1 MKRSNLTTAYIFL
14 ILSCIWIVSG
24 SEQTYAA
31 EALSARSAVE
41 KSEVFTGESFIFQIQ
56 VEGYDAPDGPDVS
69 GIRDFNV
76 QSLGG
81 QQNSS
86 SSITIVNGRM
96 TEKVRRGYIFS
107 YRLTPKEAGLLTIPS
122 IKVSANGQTVSTQPV
137 RIRAI
142 KPTEIEDFKLR
153 LELSSTK
160 CYVGQ
165 PITLTA
171 TWYIG
176 KDVEGFEF
184 NLPVLA
190 DERFAVADV
199 DTQIDPG
206 QENLYLRIP
215 VGDGEV
221 IGKKGR
227 DRLDGT
233 QYMTVRFQKILIP
246 IKPGTL
252 TIPQGTVAC
261 NAVMGYQKSR
271 QSSDPIDRFFDDDFF
286 FGRKKRAIVKK
297 FVIPSNEPILTVLDL
312 PEEGKPANFTG
323 LVGKYSIEAGAIP
336 TEVRVGDPITL
347 TLRVTGPDYLKNVR
361 LPPLDQQ
368 PALARDF
375 KIPEEM
381 AAGKVEGRMMTFTQ
395 TLRAKHA
402 EVKTI
407 PPIEL
412 SYFDAE
418 TGNYALASSD
428 AIPLNVS
435 STRIVT
441 ARDAE
446 GRLLPEETKSE
457 LESWAEG
464 IAYNYEDLSALR
476 NQAYS
481 PDMWINSPV
490 WMALVGLPPLV
501 YLILFTSV
509 RIIRRR
515 KADPAAQQARKAY
528 GELVKTLHG
537 VRSKVSGDL
546 VRTHAS
552 VLEALRHYLGGRL
565 RLSPG
570 ALTFS
575 DVNDALLARRVDSDA
590 IERLKRLFEEC
601 EASRY
606 TGTAESTD
614 TPTAVVERAINLV
627 REIEESLR

>member
-1 MKRSNLTTAYIFL
+1 MKRSNLTMAYIFL

-56 VEGYDAPDGPDVS
+56 VGGHDAPDGPDVS

-107 YRLTPKEAGLLTIPS
+107 YRLTPKKAGLLTIPS
-122 IKVSANGQTVSTQPV
+122 IKVSAKGQTVSTQPV

-176 KDVEGFEF
+176 KDVEGFKF

-206 QENLYLRIP
+206 QKNLYLRIP

-246 IKPGTL
+246 MKAGTL

-261 NAVMGYQKSR
+261 NAVMGYQKNR
-271 QSSDPIDRFFDDDFF
+271 QSSDPFDRFFDDDFF

-323 LVGKYSIEAGAIP
+323 LVGKYSI
-336 TEVRVGDPITL
+336 
-347 TLRVTGPDYLKNVR
+347 
-361 LPPLDQQ
+361 
-368 PALARDF
+368 
-375 KIPEEM
+375 
-381 AAGKVEGRMMTFTQ
+381 
-395 TLRAKHA
+395 
-402 EVKTI
+402 
-407 PPIEL
+407 
-412 SYFDAE
+412 
-418 TGNYALASSD
+418 
-428 AIPLNVS
+428 
-435 STRIVT
+435 
-441 ARDAE
+441 
-446 GRLLPEETKSE
+446 
-457 LESWAEG
+457 
-464 IAYNYEDLSALR
+464 
-476 NQAYS
+476 
-481 PDMWINSPV
+481 
-490 WMALVGLPPLV
+490 
-501 YLILFTSV
+501 
-509 RIIRRR
+509 
-515 KADPAAQQARKAY
+515 
-528 GELVKTLHG
+528 G
-537 VRSKVSGDL
+537 V
-546 VRTHAS
+546 
-552 VLEALRHYLGGRL
+552 
-565 RLSPG
+565 
-570 ALTFS
+570 
-575 DVNDALLARRVDSDA
+575 
-590 IERLKRLFEEC
+590 
-601 EASRY
+601 
-606 TGTAESTD
+606 
-614 TPTAVVERAINLV
+614 
-627 REIEESLR
+627 